1 MSVKNHLSELLQA
14 ESAKVFLEALLGRS
28 IKGIMRISQ
37 GEDMSEVFA
46 SCGVCPDLYIEDL
59 SGSRYVIMGL
69 QKDEEK
75 LELMSRV
82 LQSAIDAEFVKCG
95 GHIEDLPESYIIFVC
110 DYDYYHAGLAMYQ
123 IQNSFHGINIDD
135 GCHTI
140 VLNTQY
146 NNPNAAPQVIDFL
159 DRVRN

>member
-28 IKGIMRISQ
+28 IEEFNRISQ
-37 GEDMSEVFA
+37 EDMSEVFA

-69 QKDEEK
+69 EKDEEK
-75 LELMSRV
+75 LELMSRA
-82 LQSAIDAEFVKCG
+82 LQGAIDVEFVDRG
-95 GHIEDLPESYIIFVC
+95 GSIDDLPESYIIFVC
-110 DYDYYHAGLAMYQ
+110 GYDYYHAGLAMYQ
-123 IQNSFHGINIDD
+123 IQNSFNGINIDD

-140 VLNTQY
+140 VLNSQY
-146 NNPNAAPQVIDFL
+146 NKPNAAPQVIDFL
-159 DRVRN
+159 DRVRD